1 LTEEQTMLYEM
12 AHRFAQEKIEPHAA
26 KWDNEQI
33 FPVDVLRQAA
43 ELGFGGIYTRDDV
56 GGSNLSRLDAAIV
69 FETLSMSC
77 PSTTAYISIH
87 K

>member
-1 LTEEQTMLYEM
+1 MNEEQQMLYET
-12 AHRFAQEKIEPHAA
+12 AYRFAQEKIEPHAA

-33 FPVDVLRQAA
+33 FPVEVLREAA

-56 GGSNLSRLDAAIV
+56 GGSNLSRLDAAII
-69 FETLSMSC
+69 FETLSNK
-77 PSTTAYISIH
+77 STDIVLAIINP